1 MGKVINSTNIDSS
14 ALLKAKLPNNLQTDN
29 YYLESLQHKIN
40 YEWEYRFNRFDI
52 EEENSF
58 GSEQYHP
65 LEVIIDTVY
74 DEKLKTELSNDW
86 RKLIFRDIRH
96 PLTLGQR
103 FRFGINAW
111 GKDISNENKSIWIL
125 ANYNSFSP
133 TAGCVV
139 RRCDATLN
147 MISEDGKDFH
157 YEPCC
162 FEDDFKAVNTWFDVS
177 INTPQAQVCAIAQ
190 YNDYTKKIKINHRFI
205 MGETDLD
212 DSENNLV
219 YRVKAVNKCRS
230 KTTFNNKN
238 VSFVVLALDLDS
250 ISPQDDLVNRIAFNA
265 PIFHVIKNEESIE
278 VPVEGPTVDTYELKI
293 QQTNGKEFP
302 EKIFLNDE
310 IECQVI
316 CYKNN
321 EQYNIPIEITLDLL
335 KTTNDNYY
343 YNFVDKGNG
352 VFSIRN
358 KKMYI
363 KDKLEITCIAKDE
376 TTDEIKSQFYLQL
389 GGVS

>member
-265 PIFHVIKNEESIE
+265 PVFHVIKNEELIE
-278 VPVEGPTVDTYELKI
+278 GPIEKPTVDTYELKI

-343 YNFVDKGNG
+343 YDFVDKGNG

-376 TTDEIKSQFYLQL
+376 TTDEIKAQFYLQL

>member
-265 PIFHVIKNEESIE
+265 PVFHVIKNEELIE
-278 VPVEGPTVDTYELKI
+278 GPIEKPTVDTYELKI

-343 YNFVDKGNG
+343 YDFVDKGNG

>member
-14 ALLKAKLPNNLQTDN
+14 ALLKAKLSNDLQTDN

-111 GKDISNENKSIWIL
+111 GKDISDEDKSIWIL

-147 MISEDGKDFH
+147 MISEDGKEFH

-265 PIFHVIKNEESIE
+265 PVFHVVKNEEPIE
-278 VPVEGPTVDTYELKI
+278 PPIEEPTVDTYELKI

-321 EQYNIPIEITLDLL
+321 EQYDIPIEITLDLL

-343 YNFVDKGNG
+343 YDFVDKGNG